1 VAVYENSDLQKV
13 DILKE
18 NKGKSGIYRWTNN
31 ATGKSYVGSSVNL
44 YRRLRQYYDYSTL
57 SDPKCN
63 MLINR
68 ALFLPCILPPLGG
81 SPGEAGEEN
90 MGIRALNLKFL
101 NIVIRKMLSLENNF
115 IWISSSPSTIF

>member
-68 ALFLPCILPPLGG
+68 ALF
-81 SPGEAGEEN
+81 
-90 MGIRALNLKFL
+90 
-101 NIVIRKMLSLENNF
+101 RK
-115 IWISSSPSTIF
+115 IWVFEL